1 MIIPDSD
8 PAKNKLFLRF
18 INNINSFEAKLI
30 NINGDILL
38 ISNNKEIDVSGW
50 QPGIYFLNIQAGNQA
65 ARKKIIISN

>member
-1 MIIPDSD
+1 MQ
-8 PAKNKLFLRF
+8 
-18 INNINSFEAKLI
+18 NIKWFEKTHEMYDWRAQIFKSF
-30 NINGDILL
+30 ILL